1 MLNIIKKDPSILYLS
16 HRLLYLAMFTSSLT
30 FPLFKTRSLM
40 TDHLGRWLWFCLLKC
55 HLDLV
60 MHF

>member
-1 MLNIIKKDPSILYLS
+1 MLNIIKKDLSILYLT

-30 FPLFKTRSLM
+30 FPLFKTRSLLI
-40 TDHLGRWLWFCLLKC
+40 DYLGRRLWFCLLKC
-55 HLDLV
+55 HLDQV